1 MVKASIGIRVAPI
14 ATLLLLASLAH
25 GETVS
30 YTANLN
36 TSKGNPVYD
45 ILILET
51 DGTQVHA
58 AVYPS
63 ELPGRGTSVISHD
76 VPFTPTKSLV
86 IGLTE
91 GQDTDGSD
99 KTELIMFL
107 DNAFAAANVGVPFSS
122 IFAGARHSV
131 TVANLQEAAAGNAAQ
146 LAWFTDTF
154 FPGPAAGAAFDSHGP
169 FTVAEFTFLKIIG
182 ASAVSGNWMITSQ
195 QTVPADD
202 PNALEG
208 RATEVIGETAKVDTG
223 PFDISFTLSEG
234 GEFAADKTVLNN
246 TGVAWQ
252 RFEMQL
258 GTGSGGSF
266 VPSTTGDGLSFNA
279 TLSNHESTGAFPN
292 VVVAEDRIIFTGF
305 LPPGGTA
312 HFIVFVTVPLDLPTI
327 TLWQIAIARATAAPA
342 LTPWSLAV
350 LALLL
355 SGLGAFRL
363 HRRKPA
369 GGSLPGRLLS

>member
-1 MVKASIGIRVAPI
+1 MRSCIGIRVVPI
-14 ATLLLLASLAH
+14 TTLLLLASLAR

-36 TSKGNPVYD
+36 TSKGNPVTH

-51 DGTQVHA
+51 DGTRVHA
-58 AVYPS
+58 SVYPY

-76 VPFTPTKSLV
+76 VPFTPIKSLV

-99 KTELIMFL
+99 KTELIVFL
-107 DNAFAAANVGVPFSS
+107 NNAFAAANAGVPFSS
-122 IFAGARHSV
+122 IFPGARHSV
-131 TVANLQEAAAGNAAQ
+131 TVANLQEAAAGDAAQ

-182 ASAVSGNWMITSQ
+182 ASAASGNWMITSK

-202 PNALEG
+202 PNALNG
-208 RATEVIGETAKVDTG
+208 LATEVISETAKTDTG
-223 PFDISFTLSEG
+223 PFDIAFTLSED
-234 GEFAADKTVLNN
+234 GELAADKTVLNN

-266 VPSTTGDGLSFNA
+266 VPSTAHDGLAFDAMLN
-279 TLSNHESTGAFPN
+279 NREETGAFPN
-292 VVVAEDRIIFTGF
+292 VFLEEDRLVFTGF

-312 HFIVFVTVPLDLPTI
+312 HFVVFVRVPQDHLAI
-327 TLWQIAIARATAAPA
+327 TLRQIAIATTTAAPA

-350 LALLL
+350 LGVLLC
-355 SGLGAFRL
+355 GITVFRL

-369 GGSLPGRLLS
+369 GGSPSGRLLF